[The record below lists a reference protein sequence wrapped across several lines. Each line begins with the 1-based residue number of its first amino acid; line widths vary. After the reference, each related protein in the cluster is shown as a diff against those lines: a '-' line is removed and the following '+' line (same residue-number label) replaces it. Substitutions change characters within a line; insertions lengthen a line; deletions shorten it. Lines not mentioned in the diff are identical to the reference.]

1 MQSKFSLR
9 KLICQICRKA
19 MEPIYRSSVA
29 VGQYQSVGKTG
40 HLIRLVCCWPAT
52 QTTNKKKTTSKNYS
66 LDSEDDLCMDL
77 DKTVFTQLNAAN
89 WGKINN
95 EGCTQPQ
102 QWEGSRGLEGKRSTI
117 PFIFWPRKTYW
128 NLTTIPFEIIITFY
142 LLLTNLRDMIF
153 KYTQPLNKRCIETL
167 KIG

>member
-19 MEPIYRSSVA
+19 MEPIQRSSVA

-66 LDSEDDLCMDL
+66 LDSEDDFCMGL

-89 WGKINN
+89 
-95 EGCTQPQ
+95 
-102 QWEGSRGLEGKRSTI
+102 
-117 PFIFWPRKTYW
+117 
-128 NLTTIPFEIIITFY
+128 
-142 LLLTNLRDMIF
+142 
-153 KYTQPLNKRCIETL
+153 
-167 KIG
+167 